1 MNVAF
6 LTKKRFFIAIT
17 ALVIPLFTLQFINT
31 DSSVV
36 AKTRDTYKQLET
48 FTSVLHMID
57 QNYVEEVD
65 SKKLIEGAI
74 NGMLSSLDPHS
85 SYMSP
90 EDFKELQIETQGSF
104 SGIGIEI
111 TMKDSILTVVSPIDD
126 TPAFKGGLKAGDK
139 ILKIENETTKN
150 ITLMEAVK
158 KLRGAKGTDVTIS
171 IHREGWT
178 ELKDVTLTRD
188 DIPLLSVKSKM
199 LEPNYGY
206 IRIRSFQ
213 ANTTRDFKEAL
224 QAISKDHP
232 LKGLILDLR
241 NNPGGLLEQSVRISD
256 IFLEDGLIVYTKAR
270 RKENNL
276 SYSAHKNF
284 IKYNFPIVILVN
296 EGSASASEIVAGA
309 LQDHKRA
316 LILGA
321 QTFGKGSVQ
330 TIHPMTSGAGVRLT
344 TALYYTPSGRSIQ
357 AKGITPDIIIPSTF
371 LSKEELKK
379 KKEAQKDK
387 PKFIKEA
394 DLLHHF
400 ENGNAEPDANKKPA
414 AVQKKSE
421 EKSAEDKLAEIK
433 EQIEQDNQ
441 LKQALM
447 LLKGAAIFGN
457 FEAKK

>member
-1 MNVAF
+1 MKSAF
-6 LTKKRFFIAIT
+6 FTKKRLIIAATVLI
-17 ALVIPLFTLQFINT
+17 LPLLALQFIDK
-31 DSSVV
+31 DSCVV
-36 AKTRDTYKQLET
+36 AKTSDTYKQLET
-48 FTSVLHMID
+48 FTAVLHMID

-139 ILKIENETTKN
+139 ILKIEGETTKN
-150 ITLMEAVK
+150 ITLMGAVK
-158 KLRGAKGTDVTIS
+158 KLRGPKGTDVTIS

-178 ELKDVTLTRD
+178 ELKDFTLTRA
-188 DIPLLSVKSKM
+188 DIPLLSVKSKI
-199 LEPNYGY
+199 LEPGYGY
-206 IRIRSFQ
+206 LRIRSFQ

-224 QAISKDHP
+224 QKISKEQH
-232 LKGLILDLR
+232 LKGLVLDLR

-256 IFLEDGLIVYTKAR
+256 IFLEEGLIVYTKAR
-270 RKENNL
+270 KKENNL
-276 SYSAHKNF
+276 SFSAHKNYL
-284 IKYNFPIVILVN
+284 KYDCPIVILVN

-330 TIHPMTSGAGVRLT
+330 TIHPMASGAGVRLT

-371 LSKEELKK
+371 LTKEELERR
-379 KKEAQKDK
+379 KEKSKEK

-400 ENGNAEPDANKKPA
+400 EN
-414 AVQKKSE
+414 KSE
-421 EKSAEDKLAEIK
+421 GDSSKEEPKELSKEDSAKDKLAEIK

-447 LLKGAAIFGN
+447 ILKGAAIFGSQITQ
-457 FEAKK
+457 K

>member
-1 MNVAF
+1 MKAKIF
-6 LTKKRFFIAIT
+6 TKKRLFIAIT
-17 ALVIPLFTLQFINT
+17 VLLVPLLALQYIDK
-31 DSSVV
+31 DSSV
-36 AKTRDTYKQLET
+36 AADTRDTYKQLEI
-48 FTSVLHMID
+48 FTAVLHMID

-65 SKKLIEGAI
+65 SKQLIEGAI

-126 TPAFKGGLKAGDK
+126 TPAFKGGLKSGDK
-139 ILKIENETTKN
+139 ILKIAGETTKN

-158 KLRGAKGTDVTIS
+158 KLRGPKGTDVTIS

-178 ELKDVTLTRD
+178 KLKDVTLTRD
-188 DIPLLSVKSKM
+188 DIPLISVKSKI
-199 LEPNYGY
+199 LEPGYGY
-206 IRIRSFQ
+206 LRIRSFQ

-224 QAISKDHP
+224 KTISKKQP
-232 LKGLILDLR
+232 LKGLVLDLR

-256 IFLEDGLIVYTKAR
+256 IFLEKGLIVYTKAR

-284 IKYNFPIVILVN
+284 TKHDFPIIILVN

-330 TIHPMTSGAGVRLT
+330 TIHPMTNGAGVRLT

-357 AKGITPDIIIPSTF
+357 AKGITPDIIVPSTF
-371 LSKEELKK
+371 LTKEELDK

-387 PKFIKEA
+387 PQFIKEA

-400 ENGNAEPDANKKPA
+400 ENKKATSGEKEPTEIKEK
-414 AVQKKSE
+414 
-421 EKSAEDKLAEIK
+421 EKSAQDKQAEIK

-441 LKQALM
+441 LKQALII
-447 LLKGAAIFGN
+447 LKGASIFGS
-457 FEAKK
+457 FDPQK

>member
-1 MNVAF
+1 
-6 LTKKRFFIAIT
+6 
-17 ALVIPLFTLQFINT
+17 
-31 DSSVV
+31 
-36 AKTRDTYKQLET
+36 
-48 FTSVLHMID
+48 
-57 QNYVEEVD
+57 
-65 SKKLIEGAI
+65 
-74 NGMLSSLDPHS
+74 
-85 SYMSP
+85 MSP

-139 ILKIENETTKN
+139 ILKIEGETTKN
-150 ITLMEAVK
+150 ITLMGAVK
-158 KLRGAKGTDVTIS
+158 KLRGPKGTDVTIS
-171 IHREGWT
+171 IHRQGWT
-178 ELKDVTLTRD
+178 DLKEVTLTRD
-188 DIPLLSVKSKM
+188 DIPLLSVKSKI
-199 LEPNYGY
+199 LEPGYGY
-206 IRIRSFQ
+206 MRIRSFQ

-224 QAISKDHP
+224 QGLSKEQP
-232 LKGLILDLR
+232 LQGLVLDLR

-256 IFLEDGLIVYTKAR
+256 IFLEEGLIVYTKAR

-276 SYSAHKNF
+276 SFSAHKNF
-284 IKYNFPIVILVN
+284 LKYDFPIVVLVN

-330 TIHPMTSGAGVRLT
+330 TIHPMASGAGVRLT

-357 AKGITPDIIIPSTF
+357 AKGITPDIMVASTF
-371 LSKEELKK
+371 LTKEELERR
-379 KKEAQKDK
+379 KEEQKDK

-400 ENGNAEPDANKKPA
+400 ENQTDGAEKPKAGKVTEPSKEDA
-414 AVQKKSE
+414 
-421 EKSAEDKLAEIK
+421 EKAKLAEIK

-447 LLKGAAIFGN
+447 ILKGAAIFGSLTPHQ
-457 FEAKK
+457 

>member
-1 MNVAF
+1 MKSVF
-6 LTKKRFFIAIT
+6 FTKKRLFIAVA
-17 ALVIPLFTLQFINT
+17 ALILPLLALQFL
-31 DSSVV
+31 DKGSLVV
-36 AKTRDTYKQLET
+36 AKTSDTYKQLET
-48 FTSVLHMID
+48 FTAVLHMID

-65 SKKLIEGAI
+65 SKELIEGAI

-90 EDFKELQIETQGSF
+90 EDYKELQIETQGSF

-139 ILKIENETTKN
+139 ILKIAGETTKN
-150 ITLMEAVK
+150 ITLMGAVK
-158 KLRGAKGTDVTIS
+158 KLRGPKGTDVTIS

-188 DIPLLSVKSKM
+188 DIPLLSVKSKV
-199 LEPNYGY
+199 LEPGYGY
-206 IRIRSFQ
+206 LRIRSFQ

-224 QAISKDHP
+224 QELSKEHA
-232 LKGLILDLR
+232 LKGLVLDLR

-276 SYSAHKNF
+276 SFSAHKNF
-284 IKYNFPIVILVN
+284 IKYDFPIIVLVN

-330 TIHPMTSGAGVRLT
+330 TIHPMTNGAGVRLT

-357 AKGITPDIIIPSTF
+357 AKGITPDILVSSTF
-371 LSKEELKK
+371 LTKEELAKRN
-379 KKEAQKDK
+379 KENKDK

-400 ENGNAEPDANKKPA
+400 ENKEATDKNVESPVVKEKTAEEIA
-414 AVQKKSE
+414 E
-421 EKSAEDKLAEIK
+421 EKVAEIK
-433 EQIEQDNQ
+433 EKIEQDNQ

-447 LLKGAAIFGN
+447 ILKGAAIFGSLGG
-457 FEAKK
+457 K

>member
-1 MNVAF
+1 MKSEIF
-6 LTKKRFFIAIT
+6 TKKRLFIAIT
-17 ALVIPLFTLQFINT
+17 ALILPLLALQFIDK
-31 DSSVV
+31 DSTVV
-36 AKTRDTYKQLET
+36 AKTRDTYKQLEI
-48 FTSVLHMID
+48 FTAVLHMID

-65 SKKLIEGAI
+65 AKQLVEGAI

-139 ILKIENETTKN
+139 ILKIEGETTKN
-150 ITLMEAVK
+150 ITLMGAVK
-158 KLRGAKGTDVTIS
+158 KLRGVKGTDVTIS

-188 DIPLLSVKSKM
+188 DIPLLSVKSKI
-199 LEPNYGY
+199 LQPGYGY
-206 IRIRSFQ
+206 LRIRSFQ

-224 QAISKDHP
+224 QEMSKEQN
-232 LKGLILDLR
+232 LKGLVLDLR

-256 IFLEDGLIVYTKAR
+256 IFLEKGLIVYTKAR

-284 IKYNFPIVILVN
+284 IKYDFPIVVLVN

-330 TIHPMTSGAGVRLT
+330 TIHPMASGAGVRLT

-357 AKGITPDIIIPSTF
+357 AKGITPDILVASTF
-371 LSKEELKK
+371 LSKEEMDK
-379 KKEAQKDK
+379 KKEEAKDK

-400 ENGNAEPDANKKPA
+400 ENSDAA
-414 AVQKKSE
+414 AKNGKTSE
-421 EKSAEDKLAEIK
+421 VEKKSAEEEAEVKLAEIK
-433 EQIEQDNQ
+433 EQIDQDNQ

-447 LLKGAAIFGN
+447 ILKGATIFSALGQR
-457 FEAKK
+457 

>member
-1 MNVAF
+1 MKSAF
-6 LTKKRFFIAIT
+6 FTKKRLFIAVTVLI
-17 ALVIPLFTLQFINT
+17 LPLLALQFIDN
-31 DSSVV
+31 DSCVI

-48 FTSVLHMID
+48 FTAVLHMID

-126 TPAFKGGLKAGDK
+126 TPAFKSGLKAGDK
-139 ILKIENETTKN
+139 ILKIEGETTKN
-150 ITLMEAVK
+150 ITLMGAVK
-158 KLRGAKGTDVTIS
+158 KLRGPKGTDVTIS

-178 ELKDVTLTRD
+178 ELKDFTLTRA
-188 DIPLLSVKSKM
+188 DIPLLSVKSKI
-199 LEPNYGY
+199 LEPGYGY
-206 IRIRSFQ
+206 LRIRSFQ

-224 QAISKDHP
+224 QKISKEQP
-232 LKGLILDLR
+232 LEGLVLDLR

-270 RKENNL
+270 KKENNL
-276 SYSAHKNF
+276 SFSAHKNYL
-284 IKYNFPIVILVN
+284 KYDCPIVVLVN

-330 TIHPMTSGAGVRLT
+330 TIHPMASGAGVRLT

-371 LSKEELKK
+371 LSKEELDRR
-379 KKEAQKDK
+379 KEKSKEK

-400 ENGNAEPDANKKPA
+400 ENKSEGDSPKE
-414 AVQKKSE
+414 VQKEPSKE
-421 EKSAEDKLAEIK
+421 DAAKDKLAEIK

-447 LLKGAAIFGN
+447 ILKGAAIFGSQVTQ
-457 FEAKK
+457 K